1 MNHFARV
8 IGLRPV
14 ARSVEKATISTSL
27 GSLFECFGPPERI
40 RKLIYWN
47 FADPNGKSGFSVMM
61 YVPGHHMPKKHAT
74 RDAWITSRKPIRPFL
89 DFLTDRLG
97 SNDNAITPPVFV
109 GSTRF
114 YILRSL

>member
-14 ARSVEKATISTSL
+14 VRNIGKVKLSTSF
-27 GSLFECFGPPERI
+27 GSIFELFGPPERI

-47 FADPNGKSGFSVMM
+47 FAGPDGKSGFSVMM
-61 YVPGHHMPKKHAT
+61 RVTGHYMPKKYAT
-74 RDAWITSRKPIRPFL
+74 RDAWITSRKPVRPFL

-97 SNDNAITPPVFV
+97 SNDNANTPPVFV